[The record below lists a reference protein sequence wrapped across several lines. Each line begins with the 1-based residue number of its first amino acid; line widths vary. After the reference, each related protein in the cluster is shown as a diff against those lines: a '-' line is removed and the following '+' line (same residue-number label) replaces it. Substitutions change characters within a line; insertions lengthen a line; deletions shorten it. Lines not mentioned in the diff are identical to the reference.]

1 MVTLVSNS
9 TNSTIST
16 TEKNSTTVDE
26 QEIPLDP
33 DAKQRR
39 DAATRSLLDRR
50 ARTKDEDVRQAL
62 LDQAIELNLGIAHSI
77 ASRFRGRGVES
88 DDLDQVAY
96 LGLVKAARSY
106 RPDTDTPFL
115 AYAVPTIRGEVKRY
129 FRDCSWTVRIP
140 RRLQE
145 LQGSIAS
152 VRPRLVQDLQ
162 RDPTLAELAEE
173 LGADVTEVEAAIA
186 ADGCYSVLSLDR
198 PVDDD
203 ATASL
208 ADTIADEED
217 SSFERTEAV
226 AVLEPVL
233 NELAPRERRILELRF
248 VEGHTQADIGAEIG
262 VSQMQ
267 VSRLLRGILDRLRD
281 QIDPPATPAAA

>member
-1 MVTLVSNS
+1 MGTVLAG
-9 TNSTIST
+9 I
-16 TEKNSTTVDE
+16 TVDE
-26 QEIPLDP
+26 QTAASDP
-33 DAKQRR
+33 KQRR
-39 DAATRSLLDRR
+39 DKITRSLLDQRER
-50 ARTKDEDVRQAL
+50 AANEEVRQSL

-77 ASRFRGRGVES
+77 ASRFRGRGVEA

-106 RPDTDTPFL
+106 RPDTETPFL

-145 LQGSIAS
+145 LQGSIAAA
-152 VRPRLVQDLQ
+152 RPQLVQDLQ
-162 RDPTLAELAEE
+162 RDPTLEELAEE
-173 LGADVTEVEAAIA
+173 IGAEVCEVEAAIA
-186 ADGCYSVLSLDR
+186 ADGCFSVLSLDR
-198 PVDDD
+198 PVDGES
-203 ATASL
+203 TANL

-217 SSFERTEAV
+217 SAFERTEAV

-233 NELAPRERRILELRF
+233 NDLAPRERKILELRF

-281 QIDPPATPAAA
+281 QIEPPTAAAA

>member
-1 MVTLVSNS
+1 MVTALASS
-9 TNSTIST
+9 
-16 TEKNSTTVDE
+16 TVDE
-26 QEIPLDP
+26 QSAPNDP
-33 DAKQRR
+33 KQRR
-39 DAATRSLLDRR
+39 DRATRALLAQRAGSTNEEERQSLL
-50 ARTKDEDVRQAL
+50 E
-62 LDQAIELNLGIAHSI
+62 QAIELNLGIAHSI

-96 LGLVKAARSY
+96 LGLLKAARSY
-106 RPDTDTPFL
+106 RPDTETPFL

-145 LQGSIAS
+145 LQGSIAAA
-152 VRPRLVQDLQ
+152 RPQLVQDLQ
-162 RDPTLAELAEE
+162 RDPTLEELAEAIGVE
-173 LGADVTEVEAAIA
+173 VGEVEAAIA
-186 ADGCYSVLSLDR
+186 ADGCFSVLSLDR
-198 PVDDD
+198 PMDGES
-203 ATASL
+203 TASL

-217 SSFERTEAV
+217 GAFERTEAV

-233 NELAPRERRILELRF
+233 SELAPRERRILELRF
-248 VEGHTQADIGAEIG
+248 IEGHTQADIGAEIG

-281 QIDPPATPAAA
+281 QIEPPTAAAA

>member
-1 MVTLVSNS
+1 MGTSAS
-9 TNSTIST
+9 H
-16 TEKNSTTVDE
+16 TVDE
-26 QEIPLDP
+26 QREYDP
-33 DAKQRR
+33 KQRR
-39 DAATRSLLDRR
+39 DATTRDLLTRRAATKDDELRQRLLDE
-50 ARTKDEDVRQAL
+50 AV
-62 LDQAIELNLGIAHSI
+62 ELNLSIAHSI

-96 LGLVKAARSY
+96 LGLIKAVRSY
-106 RPDTDTPFL
+106 RPESGTPFL

-152 VRPRLVQDLQ
+152 VRPGLVQELQ
-162 RDPTLAELAEE
+162 RDPTSAELAAEI
-173 LGADVTEVEAAIA
+173 GCDAAEVEAAIA
-186 ADGCYSVLSLDR
+186 ADGCFSVLSLDR
-198 PVDDD
+198 PVDGDS
-203 ATASL
+203 AASL
-208 ADTIADEED
+208 ADTIAAEED
-217 SSFERTEAV
+217 TAFEQTEAV

-233 NELAPRERRILELRF
+233 SDLAPRERKILELRF
-248 VEGHTQADIGAEIG
+248 VEGQTQADIGAEIG

-281 QIDPPATPAAA
+281 RIEPPAAAAA

>member
-1 MVTLVSNS
+1 MVAVLSES
-9 TNSTIST
+9 
-16 TEKNSTTVDE
+16 K
-26 QEIPLDP
+26 QPAPMQHRDP
-33 DAKQRR
+33 KQHR
-39 DAATRSLLDRR
+39 DLATRSLLDRR
-50 ARTKDEDVRQAL
+50 AQSTDEEVRQAL
-62 LDQAIELNLGIAHSI
+62 LDEAIELNLGIAHSI
-77 ASRFRGRGVES
+77 AGRFRGRGVEA

-106 RPDTDTPFL
+106 RPDTETPFL

-162 RDPTLAELAEE
+162 RDPTLEELADE
-173 LGADVTEVEAAIA
+173 LGTTVAEVEAALA
-186 ADGCYSVLSLDR
+186 ADGCFSVLSLDR
-198 PVDDD
+198 PIDGDS
-203 ATASL
+203 TASL

-217 SSFERTEAV
+217 SAFERTEAV
-226 AVLEPVL
+226 AILEPVL
-233 NELAPRERRILELRF
+233 SELAPRERKILELRF
-248 VEGHTQADIGAEIG
+248 FEGHTQADIGAEIG

-281 QIDPPATPAAA
+281 QIEPPTAAAA

>member
-1 MVTLVSNS
+1 MVSVLAGS
-9 TNSTIST
+9 
-16 TEKNSTTVDE
+16 TVDE
-26 QEIPLDP
+26 QHFSDP
-33 DAKQRR
+33 KQRR
-39 DAATRSLLDRR
+39 DQATRDLLSRRAAT
-50 ARTKDEDVRQAL
+50 TDEDLQQAL
-62 LDQAIELNLGIAHSI
+62 LEEAIELNLSIAHSI
-77 ASRFRGRGVES
+77 AGRFRGRGVEAE
-88 DDLDQVAY
+88 DLDQVAY

-106 RPDTDTPFL
+106 KPDSGTPFL

-145 LQGSIAS
+145 LQGSIAA
-152 VRPRLVQDLQ
+152 VRPRLVQELH
-162 RDPTLAELAEE
+162 RDPTLAELADA
-173 LGADVTEVEAAIA
+173 LNADVSEVEAAIA
-186 ADGCYSVLSLDR
+186 ADGCFSVLSLDR
-198 PVDDD
+198 PVDGES
-203 ATASL
+203 TANL

-233 NELAPRERRILELRF
+233 SELTPRERRILELRF
-248 VEGHTQADIGAEIG
+248 IEGHTQADIGAEIG

-281 QIDPPATPAAA
+281 QIDAPVQAA

>member
-1 MVTLVSNS
+1 MVTVLAEPKKHSDPKQQRDLTTRELLTRRAQS
-9 TNSTIST
+9 T
-16 TEKNSTTVDE
+16 DE
-26 QEIPLDP
+26 AVRQL
-33 DAKQRR
+33 
-39 DAATRSLLDRR
+39 LLD
-50 ARTKDEDVRQAL
+50 E
-62 LDQAIELNLGIAHSI
+62 AIELNLGIAHSI
-77 ASRFRGRGVES
+77 AGRFRGRGVEA

-106 RPDTDTPFL
+106 RPDTETPFL

-152 VRPRLVQDLQ
+152 VRPQLVQDLQ
-162 RDPTLAELAEE
+162 RDPTLEELAER
-173 LGADVTEVEAAIA
+173 LNTTVSEVEAALA
-186 ADGCYSVLSLDR
+186 ADGCFSVLSLDR
-198 PVDDD
+198 PLDGES
-203 ATASL
+203 TASL

-217 SSFERTEAV
+217 GAFERTEAI
-226 AVLEPVL
+226 AMLEPVL
-233 NELAPRERRILELRF
+233 NELNPRERKILELRF

-267 VSRLLRGILDRLRD
+267 VSRLLRGILDRLRE
-281 QIDPPATPAAA
+281 QIESPSAAAA

>member
-1 MVTLVSNS
+1 MVTVPARSPVRDTTTRTLLSRRAAS
-9 TNSTIST
+9 TDDTLR
-16 TEKNSTTVDE
+16 
-26 QEIPLDP
+26 Q
-33 DAKQRR
+33 
-39 DAATRSLLDRR
+39 SLLD
-50 ARTKDEDVRQAL
+50 E
-62 LDQAIELNLGIAHSI
+62 AIELNLSIAHSI
-77 ASRFRGRGVES
+77 ATRFRGRGVES

-106 RPDTDTPFL
+106 DPSADTPFL

-152 VRPRLVQDLQ
+152 VRPQLIQDLH
-162 RDPTLAELAEE
+162 REPTLAELAAEI
-173 LGADVTEVEAAIA
+173 GAEVNEVEAAVA
-186 ADGCYSVLSLDR
+186 ADGCFSVLSLDR

-208 ADTIADEED
+208 ADTIADAD
-217 SSFERTEAV
+217 DTAFERTEAV

-233 NELAPRERRILELRF
+233 SELAPRERRILELRF

-281 QIDPPATPAAA
+281 RIEPPAAAAA

>member
-1 MVTLVSNS
+1 MVTVVSS
-9 TNSTIST
+9 S
-16 TEKNSTTVDE
+16 TVDD
-26 QEIPLDP
+26 QRSSTDP
-33 DAKQRR
+33 KQRR
-39 DAATRSLLDRR
+39 DKTTRALLSRRAATTDEDLRQSLLN
-50 ARTKDEDVRQAL
+50 E
-62 LDQAIELNLGIAHSI
+62 AIELNLSIAHSI
-77 ASRFRGRGVES
+77 ATRFRGRGVEAE
-88 DDLDQVAY
+88 DLDQVAY

-106 RPDTDTPFL
+106 DPDTDTPFL

-152 VRPRLVQDLQ
+152 VRPQLVQDLH
-162 RDPTLAELAEE
+162 REPTLQELADKI
-173 LGADVTEVEAAIA
+173 GAQVNEIEAAVA
-186 ADGCYSVLSLDR
+186 ADGCFSVLSLDR

-203 ATASL
+203 STANL
-208 ADTIADEED
+208 ADTLADEED
-217 SSFERTEAV
+217 TSFERTEAV

-233 NELAPRERRILELRF
+233 SGLAPRERKILELRF

-267 VSRLLRGILDRLRD
+267 VSRLLRGILDRLRER
-281 QIDPPATPAAA
+281 IEPPTAAAA

>member
-1 MVTLVSNS
+1 MVTVVTRSA
-9 TNSTIST
+9 
-16 TEKNSTTVDE
+16 VDE
-26 QEIPLDP
+26 PRSTDP
-33 DAKQRR
+33 KQRR
-39 DAATRSLLDRR
+39 DKTTRTLLSRRAATTDENLRQSLLD
-50 ARTKDEDVRQAL
+50 E
-62 LDQAIELNLGIAHSI
+62 AIELNLSIAHSI
-77 ASRFRGRGVES
+77 ATRFRGRGVEA

-106 RPDTDTPFL
+106 DPDTDTPFL

-152 VRPRLVQDLQ
+152 VRPQLVQDLR
-162 RDPTLAELAEE
+162 RDPTLEELAAKI
-173 LGADVTEVEAAIA
+173 GAEVNEVEAALA
-186 ADGCYSVLSLDR
+186 ADGCFSVLSLDR

-203 ATASL
+203 SGANL
-208 ADTIADEED
+208 ADTIADSDD
-217 SSFERTEAV
+217 SAFERTEAA

-233 NELAPRERRILELRF
+233 SELAPRERRILELRF
-248 VEGHTQADIGAEIG
+248 IEGHTQADIGAEIG

-281 QIDPPATPAAA
+281 RIEPPAAAAA

>member
-1 MVTLVSNS
+1 MVTALA
-9 TNSTIST
+9 
-16 TEKNSTTVDE
+16 STTVDE
-26 QEIPLDP
+26 QSAPSDP
-33 DAKQRR
+33 KQRR
-39 DAATRSLLDRR
+39 DRATRALLVQRAGSTNEEERQSLL
-50 ARTKDEDVRQAL
+50 E
-62 LDQAIELNLGIAHSI
+62 QAIELNLGIAHSI

-96 LGLVKAARSY
+96 LGLLKAARSY
-106 RPDTDTPFL
+106 RPDTETPFL

-145 LQGSIAS
+145 LQGSIAAA
-152 VRPRLVQDLQ
+152 RPQLVQDLQ
-162 RDPTLAELAEE
+162 RDPTLEELAEAIGVE
-173 LGADVTEVEAAIA
+173 VGDVEAAIA
-186 ADGCYSVLSLDR
+186 ADGCFSVLSLDR
-198 PVDDD
+198 PMDGES
-203 ATASL
+203 TASL

-217 SSFERTEAV
+217 SAFEQTEAV

-233 NELAPRERRILELRF
+233 NGLSPRERKILELRF

-267 VSRLLRGILDRLRD
+267 VSRLLRGILDRLRN
-281 QIDPPATPAAA
+281 QIEPPAAVAA

>member
-1 MVTLVSNS
+1 MVTALAQN
-9 TNSTIST
+9 I
-16 TEKNSTTVDE
+16 VDE
-26 QEIPLDP
+26 QSAPIDP
-33 DAKQRR
+33 KQRR
-39 DAATRSLLDRR
+39 DRATRALLVQRAGSTDEEERQSLL
-50 ARTKDEDVRQAL
+50 E
-62 LDQAIELNLGIAHSI
+62 QAIELNLGIAHSI

-96 LGLVKAARSY
+96 LGLLKAARSY
-106 RPDTDTPFL
+106 RPDTETPFL

-145 LQGSIAS
+145 LQGSIAAA
-152 VRPRLVQDLQ
+152 RPQLVQDLQ
-162 RDPTLAELAEE
+162 RDPTLEE
-173 LGADVTEVEAAIA
+173 IAQAIGVQVSEVEAAIA
-186 ADGCYSVLSLDR
+186 ADGCFSVLSLDR
-198 PVDDD
+198 PMDGDS
-203 ATASL
+203 TASL

-217 SSFERTEAV
+217 GAFERTEAV

-233 NELAPRERRILELRF
+233 NDLAPRERRILELRF

-281 QIDPPATPAAA
+281 QIEPPAAAAA

>member
-1 MVTLVSNS
+1 MVTVLA
-9 TNSTIST
+9 
-16 TEKNSTTVDE
+16 STTVDAHKSS
-26 QEIPLDP
+26 DP
-33 DAKQRR
+33 KQRR
-39 DAATRSLLDRR
+39 DEATRDLLSRRATTIDEGIRQSLLD
-50 ARTKDEDVRQAL
+50 E
-62 LDQAIELNLGIAHSI
+62 AIQLNLGIAHSI

-106 RPDTDTPFL
+106 RPDTETPFL

-145 LQGSIAS
+145 LQGSIAA
-152 VRPRLVQDLQ
+152 VRPQLVQDLQ
-162 RDPTLAELAEE
+162 RDPTLEELATAIGSE
-173 LGADVTEVEAAIA
+173 VSEVEDAIA
-186 ADGCYSVLSLDR
+186 ADGCFSVLSLDR
-198 PVDDD
+198 PVDGES
-203 ATASL
+203 TANL

-217 SSFERTEAV
+217 SAFERTEAV

-233 NELAPRERRILELRF
+233 NDLAPRERKILELRF
-248 VEGHTQADIGAEIG
+248 IEGHTQADIGAEIG

-281 QIDPPATPAAA
+281 QIEPPTAAAA

>member
-1 MVTLVSNS
+1 MVTVADEKRRS
-9 TNSTIST
+9 T
-16 TEKNSTTVDE
+16 
-26 QEIPLDP
+26 DP
-33 DAKQRR
+33 KQRR
-39 DAATRSLLDRR
+39 DSTTRTLLSRR
-50 ARTKDEDVRQAL
+50 AAITDDNLRQAL
-62 LDQAIELNLGIAHSI
+62 LDEAIELNLSIAHSI
-77 ASRFRGRGVES
+77 ATRFRGRGVEPE
-88 DDLDQVAY
+88 DLDQVAY

-106 RPDTDTPFL
+106 DPGTDTPFL

-152 VRPRLVQDLQ
+152 VRPQLVQDLH
-162 RDPTLAELAEE
+162 REPTIEELAGKI
-173 LGADVTEVEAAIA
+173 GAEVNEIEAALA
-186 ADGCYSVLSLDR
+186 ADGCFSVLSLDR
-198 PVDDD
+198 PVDEDS
-203 ATASL
+203 TASL
-208 ADTIADEED
+208 ADTIADDED
-217 SSFERTEAV
+217 TSFERTEAV

-233 NELAPRERRILELRF
+233 SELAPRERRILELRF

-281 QIDPPATPAAA
+281 RIEPPAAAAA

>member
-1 MVTLVSNS
+1 MVTVL
-9 TNSTIST
+9 TR
-16 TEKNSTTVDE
+16 TTVDA
-26 QEIPLDP
+26 QQRSTDP
-33 DAKQRR
+33 KQRKDTTTR
-39 DAATRSLLDRR
+39 TLLSRRAATTDDNLRQSLLD
-50 ARTKDEDVRQAL
+50 E
-62 LDQAIELNLGIAHSI
+62 AIELNLSVAHSI
-77 ASRFRGRGVES
+77 ATRFRGRGVEP
-88 DDLDQVAY
+88 DDLQQVAY

-106 RPDTDTPFL
+106 DPSTDTPFL

-152 VRPRLVQDLQ
+152 ARPQLVQDLQ
-162 RDPTLAELAEE
+162 RDPTLEELAAKV
-173 LGADVTEVEAAIA
+173 GADVNEVEAALA
-186 ADGCYSVLSLDR
+186 ADGCFSVLSLDR

-203 ATASL
+203 SSANLS
-208 ADTIADEED
+208 DTIADSDD
-217 SSFERTEAV
+217 SAFERTEAV
-226 AVLEPVL
+226 AVLGPVL
-233 NELAPRERRILELRF
+233 SELAPRERRILELRF

-281 QIDPPATPAAA
+281 RIDPPTAAAA

>member
-1 MVTLVSNS
+1 MVTVLASS
-9 TNSTIST
+9 TS
-16 TEKNSTTVDE
+16 TVDE
-26 QEIPLDP
+26 DRGHGSGTDP
-33 DAKQRR
+33 KQRR
-39 DAATRSLLDRR
+39 DSATRSLLSRR
-50 ARTKDEDVRQAL
+50 AASTDEDLRQAL
-62 LDQAIELNLGIAHSI
+62 LDEAIELNLSIAHSI
-77 ASRFRGRGVES
+77 ATRFRGRGVES

-106 RPDTDTPFL
+106 DPSTETPFL

-145 LQGSIAS
+145 LQGTIAS
-152 VRPRLVQDLQ
+152 VRPRLVQELH
-162 RDPTLAELAEE
+162 RDPSLQEIADEI
-173 LGADVTEVEAAIA
+173 GADVNDVEAAIA
-186 ADGCYSVLSLDR
+186 ADGCFSVLSLDR
-198 PVDDD
+198 PVDGDS
-203 ATASL
+203 TANL

-217 SSFERTEAV
+217 TSFEQTEAV

-233 NELAPRERRILELRF
+233 SDLAPRERKILELRF

-267 VSRLLRGILDRLRD
+267 DSRLLRGILDRLRD
-281 QIDPPATPAAA
+281 RIEPPAAAAA

>member
-1 MVTLVSNS
+1 MVTVLASS
-9 TNSTIST
+9 TS
-16 TEKNSTTVDE
+16 TVDE
-26 QEIPLDP
+26 HTGHGSGTDP
-33 DAKQRR
+33 KQPR
-39 DAATRSLLDRR
+39 DSATRSLLSRR
-50 ARTKDEDVRQAL
+50 AAGTDEDLRQAL
-62 LDQAIELNLGIAHSI
+62 LDEAIELNLSIAHSI
-77 ASRFRGRGVES
+77 ATRFRGRGVES

-106 RPDTDTPFL
+106 DPSTETPFL

-145 LQGSIAS
+145 LQGTIAS
-152 VRPRLVQDLQ
+152 VRPQLVQELH
-162 RDPTLAELAEE
+162 RDPSLQEIADEI
-173 LGADVTEVEAAIA
+173 GADVNEVEAAIA
-186 ADGCYSVLSLDR
+186 ADGCFSVLSLDR
-198 PVDDD
+198 PVDGDS
-203 ATASL
+203 TANL

-217 SSFERTEAV
+217 TSFEQTEAV

-233 NELAPRERRILELRF
+233 SDLAPRERRILELRF

-281 QIDPPATPAAA
+281 RIEPPAAAAA

>member
-1 MVTLVSNS
+1 MVTVLTRSSVEEQRS
-9 TNSTIST
+9 T
-16 TEKNSTTVDE
+16 
-26 QEIPLDP
+26 DP
-33 DAKQRR
+33 KQRR
-39 DAATRSLLDRR
+39 DKTTRTLLSRRAATTDDNLRQSLLD
-50 ARTKDEDVRQAL
+50 E
-62 LDQAIELNLGIAHSI
+62 AIELNLSVAHSI
-77 ASRFRGRGVES
+77 ATRFRGRGVEPE
-88 DDLDQVAY
+88 DLDQVAY

-106 RPDTDTPFL
+106 DPSTETPFL

-152 VRPRLVQDLQ
+152 VRPRLVQDL
-162 RDPTLAELAEE
+162 RREPTLEELAAEI
-173 LGADVTEVEAAIA
+173 GAEVNEVEAALA
-186 ADGCYSVLSLDR
+186 ADGCFSVLSLDR

-203 ATASL
+203 SSANL
-208 ADTIADEED
+208 ADTIADSDD
-217 SSFERTEAV
+217 SAFERTEAV

-233 NELAPRERRILELRF
+233 SELEPRERRILELRF

-281 QIDPPATPAAA
+281 RIEPPAAAAA

>member
-1 MVTLVSNS
+1 MVTLVSHS
-9 TNSTIST
+9 TTST
-16 TEKNSTTVDE
+16 TEKNSTTIDE
-26 QEIPLDP
+26 QPIPLDP

-39 DAATRSLLDRR
+39 DTTTRSLLDRR
-50 ARTKDEDVRQAL
+50 ARSTDEEVRQLL
-62 LDQAIELNLGIAHSI
+62 LDRAIELNLGIAHSI

-173 LGADVTEVEAAIA
+173 LGADVAEVEAAIA

-198 PVDDD
+198 PVDGE

-208 ADTIADEED
+208 ADTIADDED

-233 NELAPRERRILELRF
+233 SELAPRERRILELRF
-248 VEGHTQADIGAEIG
+248 IEGHTQADIGAEIG

-281 QIDPPATPAAA
+281 QIEPPSTPAAAA

>member
-1 MVTLVSNS
+1 MVTVLTRS
-9 TNSTIST
+9 
-16 TEKNSTTVDE
+16 TVDE
-26 QEIPLDP
+26 QRSSDP
-33 DAKQRR
+33 KQRR
-39 DAATRSLLDRR
+39 DTTTRTLLSRRAATTDESLRQSLLD
-50 ARTKDEDVRQAL
+50 E
-62 LDQAIELNLGIAHSI
+62 AIELNLSVAHSI
-77 ASRFRGRGVES
+77 ATRFRGRGVES
-88 DDLDQVAY
+88 EDLDQVAY

-106 RPDTDTPFL
+106 DPNTDTPFL

-152 VRPRLVQDLQ
+152 VRPQLVQDLQ
-162 RDPTLAELAEE
+162 RDPTIEELAAEI
-173 LGADVTEVEAAIA
+173 GAEVNEVEAALA
-186 ADGCYSVLSLDR
+186 ADGCFSVLSLDR

-203 ATASL
+203 SSANL
-208 ADTIADEED
+208 ADTIADSDE
-217 SSFERTEAV
+217 SAFERTEAV

-233 NELAPRERRILELRF
+233 SELAPRERRILELRF
-248 VEGHTQADIGAEIG
+248 IEGHTQADIGAEIG

-281 QIDPPATPAAA
+281 RIEPPAAAAA

>member
-1 MVTLVSNS
+1 MVTVPTHSA
-9 TNSTIST
+9 
-16 TEKNSTTVDE
+16 VDE
-26 QEIPLDP
+26 QRSTDP
-33 DAKQRR
+33 KQRR
-39 DAATRSLLDRR
+39 DKTTRTLLSRRAATTDENLRQSLLD
-50 ARTKDEDVRQAL
+50 E
-62 LDQAIELNLGIAHSI
+62 AIELNLSIAHSI
-77 ASRFRGRGVES
+77 ATRFRGRGVEA

-106 RPDTDTPFL
+106 DPDTDTPFL

-152 VRPRLVQDLQ
+152 VRPQLVQDLR
-162 RDPTLAELAEE
+162 RDPTLEELAAKI
-173 LGADVTEVEAAIA
+173 GAEVNEVEAALA
-186 ADGCYSVLSLDR
+186 ADGCFSVLSLDR

-203 ATASL
+203 SGANL
-208 ADTIADEED
+208 ADTIADSDD
-217 SSFERTEAV
+217 SAFERTEAA

-233 NELAPRERRILELRF
+233 SELAPRERRILELRF
-248 VEGHTQADIGAEIG
+248 IEGHTQADIGAEIG

-281 QIDPPATPAAA
+281 RIEPPAAAAA

>member
-1 MVTLVSNS
+1 MNTAA
-9 TNSTIST
+9 ST
-16 TEKNSTTVDE
+16 TPAE
-26 QEIPLDP
+26 QRGTDR
-33 DAKQRR
+33 KQRR
-39 DAATRSLLDRR
+39 DGETRSLLSRR
-50 ARTKDEDVRQAL
+50 ADATDENLRQAL
-62 LDQAIELNLGIAHSI
+62 LEQAIELHLGVAHSI
-77 ASRFRGRGVES
+77 ASRFRGRGVEA

-106 RPDTDTPFL
+106 DPSTDTPFL

-152 VRPRLVQDLQ
+152 VRPRLVQDLH
-162 RDPTLAELAEE
+162 REPTQQELADEI
-173 LGADVTEVEAAIA
+173 GAGVNEIEDAIA
-186 ADGCYSVLSLDR
+186 ADGCFSVLSLDR
-198 PVDDD
+198 PMDDD
-203 ATASL
+203 SNASL

-217 SSFERTEAV
+217 AAFERTEAV

-233 NELAPRERRILELRF
+233 SALAPRERKILELRF

-281 QIDPPATPAAA
+281 RIEPPAAAAA

>member
-1 MVTLVSNS
+1 MVTVLASS
-9 TNSTIST
+9 
-16 TEKNSTTVDE
+16 TVDGRSSE
-26 QEIPLDP
+26 P
-33 DAKQRR
+33 KQRR
-39 DAATRSLLDRR
+39 DSTTRSLLSQR
-50 ARTKDEDVRQAL
+50 AVTSDEDLRQSL
-62 LDQAIELNLGIAHSI
+62 LDQAIELNLSIAHSI
-77 ASRFRGRGVES
+77 ASRFRGRGVEP

-106 RPDTDTPFL
+106 DPSTDTPFL

-145 LQGSIAS
+145 LQGSIAA
-152 VRPRLVQDLQ
+152 VRPRLIQDLH
-162 RDPTLAELAEE
+162 RDPTLQELADEI
-173 LGADVTEVEAAIA
+173 GAEVNDVEAAIA
-186 ADGCYSVLSLDR
+186 ADGCFTVLSLDR
-198 PVDDD
+198 PVDGGES
-203 ATASL
+203 TANL

-226 AVLEPVL
+226 AILEPVL
-233 NELAPRERRILELRF
+233 SDLAPRERRILELRF

-281 QIDPPATPAAA
+281 RIEPPAAAAA

>member
-1 MVTLVSNS
+1 MPATSVNTVALAES
-9 TNSTIST
+9 
-16 TEKNSTTVDE
+16 TVDE
-26 QEIPLDP
+26 QSAPIDP
-33 DAKQRR
+33 KQRR
-39 DAATRSLLDRR
+39 DRATRALLAQRAGSTNEEERQSLL
-50 ARTKDEDVRQAL
+50 E
-62 LDQAIELNLGIAHSI
+62 QAIELNLGIAHSI
-77 ASRFRGRGVES
+77 ASRFRGRGVEP

-96 LGLVKAARSY
+96 LGLLKAARSY
-106 RPDTDTPFL
+106 RPDTETPFL

-145 LQGSIAS
+145 LQGSIAAA
-152 VRPRLVQDLQ
+152 RPQLVQDLQ
-162 RDPTLAELAEE
+162 RDPTLEELADAIGVEV
-173 LGADVTEVEAAIA
+173 GEVEAAIA
-186 ADGCYSVLSLDR
+186 ADGCFSVLSLDR
-198 PVDDD
+198 PMDGES
-203 ATASL
+203 TASL

-217 SSFERTEAV
+217 GAFERTEAV
-226 AVLEPVL
+226 AILEPVL

-281 QIDPPATPAAA
+281 QIEPPAAAAA